1 MGENMRTGRLAKGL
15 GPVASRVSNE
25 QGPDHQ
31 DVDGD
36 EVDDDEV
43 QDAIPDFRMISKKR
57 RIRIIRTK
65 MRIRISINNEID
77 ILGSGTLLLRRG
89 GV

>member
-36 EVDDDEV
+36 EVDDDDV
-43 QDAIPDFRMISKKR
+43 QDAIHDLRMISKIK
-57 RIRIIRTK
+57 K
-65 MRIRISINNEID
+65 E
-77 ILGSGTLLLRRG
+77 G
-89 GV
+89 